1 MTNPLVSVII
11 PVFNT
16 KSTLKRAVRSVCR
29 QTYPNLELILIDDGS
44 TDGSCELCDVL
55 ATKDSRIRTI
65 HQPTN
70 QGVEEARYR
79 AIQETQGKYVM
90 FCDSDDWM
98 TKDLVGKCVE
108 IAEREKVDA
117 VHFQHFRVYDAL
129 GLWKQKVTFRTT
141 EERLSQQEIMTDIY
155 PSYFGRRGDYVPVW
169 SFCFRKSLLV
179 KSDIRPLGQKIGEDL
194 KFMLRVMPQ
203 MKNLYLSKIYGYGYR
218 YRHDSATSKYNMSVF
233 EDMKRLYHFELECIE
248 KYNVEPTSFDFA
260 AYELK
265 NNLLLHIK
273 NMLIF
278 SKKRGGDIIK
288 FIHKE
293 LKDPIYNHLF
303 EVYATKN
310 DLAPINQ
317 AVKTKDAE
325 KMVMLLTPIA
335 QKHKRNRQIKN
346 ILTPILRIL

>member
-29 QTYPNLELILIDDGS
+29 QTYSNLELILIDDGS

-98 TKDLVGKCVE
+98 IKDIVEKCVE
-108 IAEREKVDA
+108 IAEREEVDA
-117 VHFQHFRVYDAL
+117 VHFQQYRVFDNL
-129 GLWKQKVTFRTT
+129 GLWKQKRTHRTT
-141 EERLSQQEIMTDIY
+141 EEKLLQQDIMTYIY
-155 PSYFGRRGDYVPVW
+155 PSYFGRSGDYV
-169 SFCFRKSLLV
+169 SLSSYCFRKSLLE

-278 SKKRGGDIIK
+278 SKKMCVGGGRY
-288 FIHKE
+288 HK
-293 LKDPIYNHLF
+293 
-303 EVYATKN
+303 VYPQGTQRSN
-310 DLAPINQ
+310 LQ
-317 AVKTKDAE
+317 SSF
-325 KMVMLLTPIA
+325 
-335 QKHKRNRQIKN
+335 
-346 ILTPILRIL
+346 

>member
-16 KSTLKRAVRSVCR
+16 VRTLKRAVQSVR
-29 QTYPNLELILIDDGS
+29 QQTYSNLELILIDDGS
-44 TDGSCELCDVL
+44 TDGSRELCDVL

-70 QGVEEARYR
+70 QGVEKARYR

-98 TKDLVGKCVE
+98 IKDIVEKCVE
-108 IAEREKVDA
+108 IAEREEVDA
-117 VHFQHFRVYDAL
+117 VHFQQYRVFDNL
-129 GLWKQKVTFRTT
+129 GLWKQKRTHRTT
-141 EERLSQQEIMTDIY
+141 EEKLLQQDIMTYIY
-155 PSYFGRRGDYVPVW
+155 PSYFGRSADYV
-169 SFCFRKSLLV
+169 SLSSYCFRKSLLE

-203 MKNLYLSKIYGYGYR
+203 MKNLYLSKIYGYRYR

-233 EDMKRLYHFELECIE
+233 EDMKRLYHFERECIE

-278 SKKRGGDIIK
+278 SKKGGGDIIK
-288 FIHKE
+288 FIHQE
-293 LKDPIYNHLF
+293 LQDPIYNHLF
-303 EVYATKN
+303 EVYATKD
-310 DLAPINQ
+310 DLAPIDQ

-325 KMVMLLTPIA
+325 KMVMLMTPIA
-335 QKHKRNRQIKN
+335 QKHKRKRQIKN
-346 ILTPILRIL
+346 ILAPILRIL